1 MARTR
6 TSSSS
11 ELLIE
16 LRRDATGSLHG
27 QIERALR
34 AAIRDGRLT
43 SGTTMPSSRALA
55 GHLDVS
61 RGVVVEA
68 YEQLAAEGFLV
79 SQQGGVTRVGSTAAA
94 ASEAVAAPSP
104 ERPRI
109 DFAYGRPD
117 VTQFP
122 RGAWLR
128 SVREVLNVVP
138 SDLLAYGD
146 SRGVAELRS
155 ALAAYLNRVRGMAV
169 QPDRVIVCNGFAQA
183 ISIVGAVL
191 KLQPGARV
199 AVEDPGQRD
208 PIDVAE
214 RVGLPWV
221 PVPVD
226 DCGVSVPALDRSAAS
241 AVVVTPAHQF
251 PLGSVLSADRRA
263 DLVAWARDRGGL
275 IVEDDYDA
283 EYRFDHEPIG
293 ALQGLAPE
301 HVVYCGSASKV
312 LAPGLRLGW
321 LVSPGRLVGP
331 LAAAKEAS
339 DRGSPAIEQ
348 LAFADFLARGE
359 FDHHLRRMRSV
370 YRQRRSVLLR
380 ALARDAPELVTA
392 GASAGLHV
400 TAWLP
405 KGVDE
410 EAVVAAAHDAGIRIA
425 GLAGYWVEA
434 RDRRPGLIFGYG
446 TAGDREIEEGVATI
460 GTLVRASRATTRTG
474 SDGPP

>member
-11 ELLIE
+11 ELLVE
-16 LRRDATGSLHG
+16 LRRDGAGSLHG

-34 AAIRDGRLT
+34 AAIREGRLPPAT
-43 SGTTMPSSRALA
+43 ILPSSRALA
-55 GHLDVS
+55 AQLEVS
-61 RGVVVEA
+61 RGVIVEA
-68 YEQLAAEGFLV
+68 YEQLAAEGYLV
-79 SQQGGVTRVGSTAAA
+79 SQQGGITRVGPAAA
-94 ASEAVAAPSP
+94 APRDVAATPAP

-122 RGAWLR
+122 RDAWLR
-128 SVREVLNVVP
+128 SVREVLNAAP
-138 SDLLAYGD
+138 SDLLTYGD
-146 SRGVAELRS
+146 PRGVLELRS

-169 QPDRVIVCNGFAQA
+169 HPERVVVCNGFAQA
-183 ISIVGAVL
+183 MSILGSVL
-191 KLQPGARV
+191 ASQPGARL

-221 PVPVD
+221 PVGVD
-226 DCGVSVPALDRSAAS
+226 GDGVSTPALERSSAT

-251 PLGSVLSADRRA
+251 PLGAVLAADRRA
-263 DLVAWARDRGGL
+263 RLVGWARERDGL

-283 EYRFDHEPIG
+283 EYRYDHEPIG

-321 LVSPGRLVGP
+321 LVAPERLIGP

-339 DRGSPAIEQ
+339 DRGSPVLEQ
-348 LAFADFLARGE
+348 LAFADLLRRGE

-370 YRQRRSVLLR
+370 YRQRRDVLLR
-380 ALARDAPELVTA
+380 ALARDAPELAVT

-400 TAWLP
+400 AAWLP
-405 KGVDE
+405 DGVDE
-410 EAVVAAAHDAGIRIA
+410 DGVVAAARTAGIAIA
-425 GLAGYWVEA
+425 GLARYWVA
-434 RDRRPGLIFGYG
+434 ADGRRPGLIFGYG
-446 TAGDREIEEGVATI
+446 TVGDRAIEEGVAAI
-460 GTLVRASRATTRTG
+460 GGIVRGMAGGR
-474 SDGPP
+474 P

>member
-11 ELLIE
+11 ELLVE
-16 LRRDATGSLHG
+16 LRRDGAGSLHG

-43 SGTTMPSSRALA
+43 PGTTMPSSRALA
-55 GHLDVS
+55 GQLDVS
-61 RGVVVEA
+61 RGVIVEA

-79 SQQGGVTRVGSTAAA
+79 SQQGGITRVGPTATAAP
-94 ASEAVAAPSP
+94 EATAAPVSY
-104 ERPRI
+104 RPRI

-128 SVREVLNVVP
+128 SIREVLNVVP
-138 SDLLAYGD
+138 SDLLSYGD
-146 SRGVAELRS
+146 PRGVPELRS

-169 QPDRVIVCNGFAQA
+169 HPDRVIVCNGFAQA

-191 KLQPGARV
+191 ALWPSALF

-208 PIDVAE
+208 PIEVAE

-226 DCGVSVPALDRSAAS
+226 DGGVSVAALDRSAAS

-251 PLGSVLSADRRA
+251 PLGSVLAADRRA
-263 DLVAWARDRGGL
+263 DLVAWARDRDGL

-283 EYRFDHEPIG
+283 EYRYDHEPIG
-293 ALQGLAPE
+293 AIQGLAPE

-321 LVSPGRLVGP
+321 LVAPDRLVKP

-339 DRGSPAIEQ
+339 DRGSPALEQ

-370 YRQRRSVLLR
+370 YRQRRGVLLR
-380 ALARDAPELVTA
+380 ALARDAPELVPA

-405 KGVDE
+405 EGVDE
-410 EAVVAAAHDAGIRIA
+410 EAVVAAARDAGLGIA
-425 GLAGYWVEA
+425 GLAGYWMVA

-446 TAGDREIEEGVATI
+446 TAGDRAIEEGVATI
-460 GTLVRASRATTRTG
+460 GALVRASRPTPRIGLEAM
-474 SDGPP
+474 P

>member
-11 ELLIE
+11 ELLVE
-16 LRRDATGSLHG
+16 LRRDGAGSLHG

-34 AAIRDGRLT
+34 AAIREGRLT
-43 SGTTMPSSRALA
+43 PGTTLPSSRALA
-55 GHLDVS
+55 THLDVS
-61 RGVVVEA
+61 RGVIVEA

-79 SQQGGVTRVGSTAAA
+79 SQQGGITRVGPTATTPPEATAAPV
-94 ASEAVAAPSP
+94 SD
-104 ERPRI
+104 RPRI

-122 RGAWLR
+122 RSAWLR
-128 SVREVLNVVP
+128 SVREVLNVAP
-138 SDLLAYGD
+138 SDLLSYGD
-146 SRGVAELRS
+146 PRGVPELRW

-169 QPDRVIVCNGFAQA
+169 HPDRVIICNGFAQA
-183 ISIVGAVL
+183 ISIVSAVL
-191 KLQPGARV
+191 ARQPETQI

-208 PIDVAE
+208 PIDAAE

-226 DCGVSVPALDRSAAS
+226 ESGVSVAALGRSTAS
-241 AVVVTPAHQF
+241 AVVVTPAHHF
-251 PLGSVLSADRRA
+251 PLGSVLAADRRA
-263 DLVAWARDRGGL
+263 DIVAWARDRGGL

-283 EYRFDHEPIG
+283 EYRYDHEPIG
-293 ALQGLAPE
+293 AIQGLAPE

-321 LVSPGRLVGP
+321 LVAPDRLVKP

-339 DRGSPAIEQ
+339 DRGSPALEQ
-348 LAFADFLARGE
+348 LAFADFLARGD
-359 FDHHLRRMRSV
+359 FDHHLRRMRST
-370 YRQRRSVLLR
+370 YRQRRGVLLR
-380 ALARDAPELVTA
+380 ALARDAPELVPA

-405 KGVDE
+405 EGADE
-410 EAVVAAAHDAGIRIA
+410 EAVVAAARDAGIRIA

-446 TAGDREIEEGVATI
+446 TAGDRAIEEGVAKI
-460 GTLVRASRATTRTG
+460 GTLVRG
-474 SDGPP
+474 SHV

>member
-1 MARTR
+1 
-6 TSSSS
+6 
-11 ELLIE
+11 
-16 LRRDATGSLHG
+16 
-27 QIERALR
+27 
-34 AAIRDGRLT
+34 
-43 SGTTMPSSRALA
+43 MPSSRALA

-79 SQQGGVTRVGSTAAA
+79 SQQGGMTRVGPTATAAMDA
-94 ASEAVAAPSP
+94 IAVPVP
-104 ERPRI
+104 DRPRI

-138 SDLLAYGD
+138 SDLLSYGD
-146 SRGVAELRS
+146 PRGVLELRS
-155 ALAAYLNRVRGMAV
+155 ALAGYLNRVRGMAV
-169 QPDRVIVCNGFAQA
+169 RPERVIVCNGFAQA
-183 ISIVGAVL
+183 MSIVGAVL
-191 KLQPGARV
+191 ASQPGARL

-208 PIDVAE
+208 PIEVAE

-221 PVPVD
+221 AIPVD
-226 DCGVSVPALDRSAAS
+226 GAGVSVAALERSTAS

-251 PLGSVLSADRRA
+251 PLGAVLGADRRA
-263 DLVAWARDRGGL
+263 DVVAWARDREGL

-283 EYRFDHEPIG
+283 EYRYDHEPIG

-321 LVSPGRLVGP
+321 LVAPDRLVQP

-339 DRGSPAIEQ
+339 DRGSPALEQ
-348 LAFADFLARGE
+348 LAFANFLARGE

-370 YRQRRSVLLR
+370 YRERRGVLLR
-380 ALARDAPELVTA
+380 ALARDAPELVPT

-405 KGVDE
+405 EGMHE
-410 EAVVAAAHDAGIRIA
+410 EAVVAAAAEAGIRIA

-446 TAGDREIEEGVATI
+446 TAVDRAIEEGVATI
-460 GTLVRASRATTRTG
+460 GMLVRGSRATQQIG
-474 SDGPP
+474 LEGPR